1 MMSEQH
7 KTLGLQEGASQ
18 KEIQTAYDRLS
29 KELDPKN
36 NDNQEFFVEE
46 YKKVQEAYDALS
58 NSTILAT
65 ERGSELSNTTKI
77 STGENNR
84 EPSNNGKDLKS
95 VKNWKG
101 YFVFIFFLLVGL
113 GPTTVVYY
121 YCYLGTSSNGLTK
134 YIDITRV
141 EFLEMDFF
149 NQLLYCFNQS
159 INDEGFSDNYFLFI
173 FIYIIFLLIFLFFKK
188 NTEITM
194 NSKTLKNESQ
204 MKVSTGTEKNSKHGK
219 LNPKEAL
226 EKIKRYKE
234 LVDLDVISKEEYTN
248 LVKEYRSMLLKDIDK
263 E

>member
-65 ERGSELSNTTKI
+65 ERGSELSSTTKI
-77 STGENNR
+77 STEENNR
-84 EPSNNGKDLKS
+84 EPNNNGKDLKS

-101 YFVFIFFLLVGL
+101 YFVFIFFLLVGF
-113 GPTTVVYY
+113 GPSTVVYY
-121 YCYLGTSSNGLTK
+121 YTNVGKSYKG
-134 YIDITRV
+134 YIIYSEITRA
-141 EFLEMDFF
+141 EFQEMDLF
-149 NQLLYCFNQS
+149 NQSLYCFKQS
-159 INDEGFSDNYFLFI
+159 IVDVDYQKNYFLFI
-173 FIYIIFLLIFLFFKK
+173 FIFIVILFIFLLFQKNIEKKLGKLKK
-188 NTEITM
+188 NAEKKM
-194 NSKTLKNESQ
+194 RKLKSE
-204 MKVSTGTEKNSKHGK
+204 
-219 LNPKEAL
+219 EAL
-226 EKIKRYKE
+226 EKIGKYKK
-234 LVDLDVISKEEYTN
+234 LVDLDIISKEEYTN

>member
-77 STGENNR
+77 STEENNR

-113 GPTTVVYY
+113 GPSTVVYY
-121 YCYLGTSSNGLTK
+121 YYNWPVLGNRL
-134 YIDITRV
+134 YRRN
-141 EFLEMDFF
+141 EFLQMDFF
-149 NQLLYCFNQS
+149 NQLLYCFKQS
-159 INDEGFSDNYFLFI
+159 IVDVGYQKNYFLFI
-173 FIYIIFLLIFLFFKK
+173 LVFIVILSIFFLFQLKSKFQKK
-188 NTEITM
+188 SEKKLKKLK
-194 NSKTLKNESQ
+194 SKE
-204 MKVSTGTEKNSKHGK
+204 V
-219 LNPKEAL
+219 L

-234 LVDLDVISKEEYTN
+234 LVDLDVISKVEYTN